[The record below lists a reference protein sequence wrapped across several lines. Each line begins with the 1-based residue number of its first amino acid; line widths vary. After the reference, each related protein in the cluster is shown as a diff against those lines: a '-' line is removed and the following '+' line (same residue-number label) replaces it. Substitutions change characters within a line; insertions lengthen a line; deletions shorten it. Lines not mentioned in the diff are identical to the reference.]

1 MRAFDSTATFPRACA
16 GVVPWTDENPEKA
29 ITPISVTV
37 LAVAA
42 DPENVCNASRSNPE
56 RDPGSQGAHGGGPLG
71 SFAIFGISPS
81 TPAVRTD
88 PPSHQVTRYGADA
101 RSDRVTRAGAC
112 AAAAL
117 TRRTST
123 VNGAVNRRIRGLVGN
138 GRPSTYVQS
147 AARARRHASRGAL
160 PFLGP
165 PP

>member
-42 DPENVCNASRSNPE
+42 DPEEVCNAIRSNPE
-56 RDPGSQGAHGGGPLG
+56 RDPGSQGGHGGGPRG

-88 PPSHQVTRYGADA
+88 APSHQVTRYGA
-101 RSDRVTRAGAC
+101 C
-112 AAAAL
+112 AAAAR

-147 AARARRHASRGAL
+147 AAPAHAGRISCGLAV
-160 PFLGP
+160 
-165 PP
+165 